1 MTIRGKNGI
10 FYRQVY
16 FGDIWIF
23 CVIAISSFFLIKY
36 DRKKKG
42 KENEEFMLWILRL
55 NQECVE
61 ESVEQFLCF
70 IKSYQ
75 GGVHKKEKR
84 KIMNQDFTLKEKQEL
99 EYLFYQIIA
108 PSNQIK
114 VQTKEDLRNYL
125 CLKRGMTCLLQ
136 PPYYEIKE
144 DLEKII

>member
-70 IKSYQ
+70 IKSS
-75 GGVHKKEKR
+75 V
-84 KIMNQDFTLKEKQEL
+84 
-99 EYLFYQIIA
+99 LF
-108 PSNQIK
+108 
-114 VQTKEDLRNYL
+114 
-125 CLKRGMTCLLQ
+125 
-136 PPYYEIKE
+136 
-144 DLEKII
+144 